1 MWFVHQSSLGK
12 PRGRTWGRDGRGQ
25 EGTKGGRKTGEVGT
39 ATRAT
44 EWKPPEDNI
53 GGLKLTKADRRHLA
67 TCLVS
72 HTVVTPNPILSFLRS
87 FTFPCLFFFFF
98 SQRKMV
104 SSEAWCEKRVARGG
118 VGLGSVRGEGLAGFA
133 LPKLLSAGPGSSA
146 PAPDTVGAQ

>member
-39 ATRAT
+39 ETRAT

-87 FTFPCLFFFFF
+87 FTFPCLFFFH
-98 SQRKMV
+98 
-104 SSEAWCEKRVARGG
+104 RGKWSPVRHG
-118 VGLGSVRGEGLAGFA
+118 VRREWLGEVWA
-133 LPKLLSAGPGSSA
+133 LE
-146 PAPDTVGAQ
+146 V